1 MMKFSLDR
9 LLCIVVIIITIL
21 FVAGIDDDDDDDDLC
36 LYPLVQLIIDD
47 LMTTQLLLPVL

>member
-9 LLCIVVIIITIL
+9 FLCIVVIIIIIIL
-21 FVAGIDDDDDDDDLC
+21 FVAGIDDNDDLC
-36 LYPLVQLIIDD
+36 PLVQLIIDD